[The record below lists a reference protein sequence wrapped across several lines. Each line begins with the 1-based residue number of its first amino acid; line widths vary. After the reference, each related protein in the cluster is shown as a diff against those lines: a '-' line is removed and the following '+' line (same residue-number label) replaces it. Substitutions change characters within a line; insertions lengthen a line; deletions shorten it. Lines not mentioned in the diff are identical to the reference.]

1 MKGGSEGPI
10 VDSGLIVNSYLYD
23 WNVTLM
29 YVIAFAWLVWF
40 TLGLPRRASTVVVI
54 ACISYQ

>member
-29 YVIAFAWLVWF
+29 CVILIAFCLV
-40 TLGLPRRASTVVVI
+40 GLPKRASAAVL
-54 ACISYQ
+54 